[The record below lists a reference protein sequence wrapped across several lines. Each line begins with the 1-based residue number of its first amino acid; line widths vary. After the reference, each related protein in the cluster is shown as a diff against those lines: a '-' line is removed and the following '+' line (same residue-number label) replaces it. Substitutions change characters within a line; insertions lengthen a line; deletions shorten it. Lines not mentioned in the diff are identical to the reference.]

1 MNWLAITCITTGE
14 QLQEYINQFKL
25 NVIQAKFDETK
36 DAATLI
42 SYFLTGIPIG
52 LMQHV
57 QAMDTVP
64 TTTIGWYEKAAHF
77 CFQGEIAYKIAMMH
91 QGPVLQNPHPNFTH
105 HPQTSRLTQDPTAMD
120 IDALNLSLIEQSRC
134 L

>member
-1 MNWLAITCITTGE
+1 MSWLTTTYITTGE

-25 NVIQAKFDETK
+25 NVVQAKYDETK

-64 TTTIGWYEKAAHF
+64 TTIIGWYEKAAHF
-77 CFQGEIAYKIAMMH
+77 CFQREIAHKIAMMH
-91 QGPVLQNPHPNFTH
+91 
-105 HPQTSRLTQDPTAMD
+105 
-120 IDALNLSLIEQSRC
+120 
-134 L
+134 